1 MGMRW
6 VFSLL
11 LAASLGACAPAP
23 ANMPA
28 TQASEVLARFAAGS
42 ASANVCTPEGR
53 AVLRGA
59 VRAYGQE
66 MSMNGV
72 AWPMMPGFGAS
83 EALNSVDVSVLVAF
97 AAGFVEVSDLHGPA
111 RRFARRLSFTQ
122 WPEIRS
128 MRDAT
133 RVACDEVVALQQAAA
148 RVVIETERLRLM
160 TQRAGGAL
168 NGDRVRRQHDRV
180 ERAHLAMQQIAA
192 QVQARM
198 DAANPA

>member
-1 MGMRW
+1 MRW

-11 LAASLGACAPAP
+11 LAVSLGACAPAP

-42 ASANVCTPEGR
+42 MSANVCTPQGR

-59 VRAYGQE
+59 VRSYGQE
-66 MSMNGV
+66 MSVNGV

-97 AAGFVEVSDLHGPA
+97 AGGFVEASDLRGPA
-111 RRFARRLSFTQ
+111 RRFARHLTFAQ
-122 WPEIRS
+122 WPELRS

-133 RVACDEVVALQQAAA
+133 RVACDEVLSLQQAAA
-148 RVVIETERLRLM
+148 RVVIETERLRQM
-160 TQRAGGAL
+160 TEFAGGAL
-168 NGDRVRRQHDRV
+168 NGDRVERQHERV
-180 ERAHLAMQQIAA
+180 ERAHVAMQQIAA

-198 DAANPA
+198 DAANAA